1 MFSQSDKL
9 ALIAKVKELAES
21 AHKCSGL
28 VYELYI
34 KRFSQSIDNFVS
46 TLDEPDGQFV
56 LIIAREHDYQETL
69 NDINFHDD
77 DCCCHGFD
85 VDCCPLGCG
94 EGETTADYILD
105 STPTGYLESLEIY
118 NHLEAMQKQ
127 IQNGK
132 QCSPA
137 QWTALK
143 LMTVKQPEAALY
155 CAEIDLRMPNIITT
169 NQVIKQFQRVLLDAR
184 FEFRLDLKIQKA
196 KDI

>member
-1 MFSQSDKL
+1 MTFKCNYEILLVLGKGSQSCGRSSWPEICKVVTMFSQSDKL

-94 EGETTADYILD
+94 EGETAADYILD
-105 STPTGYLESLEIY
+105 STPIGYLESLAIY
-118 NHLEAMQKQ
+118 NHLEAMKKQ

-155 CAEIDLRMPNIITT
+155 CEEIDLRCQT
-169 NQVIKQFQRVLLDAR
+169 
-184 FEFRLDLKIQKA
+184 
-196 KDI
+196 